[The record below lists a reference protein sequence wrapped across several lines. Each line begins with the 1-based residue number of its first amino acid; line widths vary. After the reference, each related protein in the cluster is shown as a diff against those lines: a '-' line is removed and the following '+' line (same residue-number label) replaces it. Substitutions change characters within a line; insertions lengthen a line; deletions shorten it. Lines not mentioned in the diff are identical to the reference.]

1 MRISDW
7 SSDVCS
13 SDLHRCII
21 PRDGKIDLQGLE
33 IAIVYPE
40 KATFE
45 LKRLLHFGWIVD
57 LHQNIHAQLACGG
70 FQLAH
75 LQQVQTGDDQQYAVR
90 AKGPRL
96 CPLPGV
102 AQDIL
107 AEIGSARFREG
118 VCT

>member
-40 KATFE
+40 KATLE
-45 LKRLLHFGWIVD
+45 LQRLLHFGWIVD
-57 LHQNIHAQLACGG
+57 LHQNIHAQLECGG

-75 LQQVQTGDDQQYAVR
+75 LQKVQTGDDPQYPRSEEHTSPLQSILRLSYAVFSF
-90 AKGPRL
+90 KQNK
-96 CPLPGV
+96 PL
-102 AQDIL
+102 
-107 AEIGSARFREG
+107 
-118 VCT
+118 TT